1 MSSKK
6 RINVWGRLDVK
17 LTFYYTTIFLILSI
31 MLCSFF
37 FYRVNRNLLKQ
48 IDRILMDG
56 TLEFINTVE
65 NDEQDL
71 LSICRAYAK
80 GMSVRKHYPIYFRVL
95 TRDNKV
101 YFESENTQGLAAS
114 PFKPK
119 LHPLLE
125 FLKLLGRTHPY
136 RYYTDKF
143 TMRNGTNYTIQM
155 AADIELIKLTLRN
168 LLENILIVIPVL
180 LLLSVGWG
188 LYALKQYREIVGNI
202 VTVTNRITSQNLQ
215 ERLPVPDVTDE
226 LQHLII
232 TINLMID
239 RLEQAVREVKQFT
252 ADVSHELRTPLF
264 VLKGELEVALSQKRG
279 DEEYREAIA
288 ESLERINFLIKM
300 VNDLLLISR
309 FDEKKMDL
317 ELINLNLGE
326 IVRDL
331 HDFFLPMAQEKKLQF
346 SIEQCDDVVLP
357 CDKTR
362 MHQLFSNLIDNA
374 IKFTMEGGSVALSLA
389 ADNRAV
395 QFRVRDTGIG
405 ITDADIPNIFN
416 RFYQGDK
423 SRSGAS
429 RGSGLGLHICK
440 RIVEAH
446 GGEITVTSNPEHGV
460 TLVVILPAQKQ
471 IR

>member
-101 YFESENTQGLAAS
+101 YFESENTHGLAAS

-180 LLLSVGWG
+180 LILSVWWG
-188 LYALKQYREIVGNI
+188 LFALKKYREIVGNI
-202 VTVTNRITSQNLQ
+202 VRVTNRITSQNLQ
-215 ERLPVPDVTDE
+215 ERLTVPAVSDE
-226 LQHLII
+226 LQHLMV
-232 TINLMID
+232 TINSMID
-239 RLEQAVREVKQFT
+239 RLETALQEVKQFT
-252 ADVSHELRTPLF
+252 ADVSHELRNPLF
-264 VLKGELEVALSQKRG
+264 ALKGELEVALSRERSDG
-279 DEEYREAIA
+279 EYGEAIL
-288 ESLERINFLIKM
+288 ESLERTNLLIKM
-300 VNDLLLISR
+300 VNDLFLISR
-309 FDEKKMDL
+309 FDMKKID
-317 ELINLNLGE
+317 INLIHLNLSE

-331 HDFFLPMAQEKKLQF
+331 YNFFLPMAQEKNLQF
-346 SIEQCDDVVLP
+346 SIERCDDMLFRG
-357 CDKTR
+357 DKTR
-362 MHQLFSNLIDNA
+362 MHQLFSNLLDNA
-374 IKFTMEGGSVALSLA
+374 IKFTPEQGTVTLSLISL
-389 ADNRAV
+389 NGSI
-395 QFRVRDTGIG
+395 QFKVRDTGIG
-405 ITDADIPNIFN
+405 IPEDDMPNIFN
-416 RFYQGDK
+416 RFYQSDK
-423 SRSGAS
+423 SRSGVS
-429 RGSGLGLHICK
+429 RGAGLGLHICK

-446 GGEITVTSNPEHGV
+446 GGDIKVQSNEGNGV
-460 TLVVILPAQKQ
+460 TVMVTLPVNE
-471 IR
+471 